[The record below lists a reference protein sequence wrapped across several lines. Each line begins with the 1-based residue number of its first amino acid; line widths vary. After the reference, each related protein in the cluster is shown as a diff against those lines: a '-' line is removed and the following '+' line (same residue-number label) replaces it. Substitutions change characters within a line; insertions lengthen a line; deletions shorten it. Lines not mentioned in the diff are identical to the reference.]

1 MRAARMVVAFVRL
14 CVCVRVSNSGAC
26 ASVLESDAMQR
37 ELYYM
42 NVTLFQSQKEAND
55 AIRGAPGGCRIDDRV

>member
-1 MRAARMVVAFVRL
+1 
-14 CVCVRVSNSGAC
+14 
-26 ASVLESDAMQR
+26 MQR

-55 AIRGAPGGCRIDDRV
+55 AIRGAPGGCRVDDRV